1 MASLFFLEMSMAA
14 ALHALARGCAVLWH
28 EARAKLAVVAPR
40 GGRAGVP
47 TSTWHA
53 DLCSAARLPR
63 SAM

>member
-40 GGRAGVP
+40 GGVP

-53 DLCSAARLPR
+53 ALCSAARLPR